1 LKGESLMNKPYQ
13 IAAGRAVQ
21 RVRQWAEEKNP
32 VVQLLL
38 PMVEI
43 LALAKQGAGE
53 LMREAGLRMML
64 LAIQQEAD
72 ALTGAKHQRG
82 ADRQAYRWSR
92 EDGFVVV
99 DGQKV
104 PIQRG
109 RLRGK
114 NGGEVRLGTY
124 ELFQQ
129 TRRLD
134 EEVWWK
140 MLRGLTTRNYP
151 LVTRSF
157 AEAYGIE
164 KSATSER
171 FIQASRDKLKGL
183 MERPLGDLQ
192 LCAIVVDGTP
202 FKGRQMIA
210 AIGVG
215 NDGKKTVL
223 GLREGATENATVVR
237 ELLEDLAR
245 RGLDFSTPRLYVL
258 DGAKALHSAVKRHA
272 GEAAVIQ
279 RCQAHKRRNVLEQL
293 SDEYQPG
300 IERKLTAAYAMVEY
314 ADARRALE
322 QLHKELER
330 INPSAAR
337 SLEEGM
343 EETLTLHKLRVP
355 ELLRKSLASTNIIES
370 AFSVAEEL
378 CRRVKRWREG
388 DHRER
393 WAGSALLLA
402 ETKFRRLKGYR
413 EVPQLLTALV
423 HHGIK
428 KGVAAQAKTA

>member
-1 LKGESLMNKPYQ
+1 MKQPYQ
-13 IAAGRAVQ
+13 IAAGRAVR
-21 RVRQWAEEKNP
+21 RVRQWAEENNP
-32 VVQLLL
+32 VVQLML

-43 LALAKQGAGE
+43 LALAKRGAGE
-53 LMREAGLRMML
+53 LVREAGLRMML

-72 ALTGAKHQRG
+72 ALTGERYQRG
-82 ADRQAYRWSR
+82 SDRQALRWSR

-104 PIQRG
+104 PMQRT

-114 NGGEVRLGTY
+114 DGGEVRLGTY

-129 TRRLD
+129 TRNLED
-134 EEVWWK
+134 EVWWK

-157 AEAYGIE
+157 AQAYGIE

-171 FIQASRDKLKGL
+171 FIQASRDKLKEL
-183 MERPLGDLQ
+183 MERPLGELK
-192 LCAIVVDGTP
+192 LCATVIDGTP

-245 RGLDFSTPRLYVL
+245 RGLDFSTPRLYIL
-258 DGAKALHSAVKRHA
+258 DGAKALHSAVRRHA
-272 GEAAVIQ
+272 GEAALIQ

-293 SDEYQPG
+293 PDEYQPG
-300 IERKLTAAYAMVEY
+300 IERKLLAAYAMTEY
-314 ADARRALE
+314 ADARRALD
-322 QLHKELER
+322 QLQRELER

-343 EETLTLHKLRVP
+343 EETLTVHQLRVP

-370 AFSVAEEL
+370 AFSVAEDL

-402 ETKFRRLKGYR
+402 ESKFRRLKGYR
-413 EVPQLLTALV
+413 EIPKLVTALADY
-423 HHGIK
+423 GIK
-428 KGVAAQAKTA
+428 KGLAIKAKTA

>member
-1 LKGESLMNKPYQ
+1 MKKPYQ

-32 VVQLLL
+32 AVQLVL

-43 LALAKQGAGE
+43 LTLAKQGAGE
-53 LMREAGLRMML
+53 LIRQTGLQLIL
-64 LAIQQEAD
+64 LAMAQEVE
-72 ALTGAKHQRG
+72 ALTGARYERSPG
-82 ADRQAYRWSR
+82 RQARRWSQ

-104 PIQRG
+104 PLRRQ
-109 RLRGK
+109 RLRGQG
-114 NGGEVRLGTY
+114 GGEVRLGTY

-129 TRRLD
+129 TRNLD
-134 EEVWWK
+134 DQVWWK

-164 KSATSER
+164 KSAISER
-171 FIQASRDKLKGL
+171 FIQASREKLKAL
-183 MERPLGDLQ
+183 MERPLGELK
-192 LCAIVVDGTP
+192 LCAIIIDGTP

-215 NDGKKTVL
+215 DDGKKTVL

-237 ELLEDLAR
+237 ELLEDLAE
-245 RGLDFSTPRLYVL
+245 RGLDFMTPKLYVL
-258 DGAKALHSAVKRHA
+258 DGAKALSAAVKRHA
-272 GEAAVIQ
+272 GQDALIQ
-279 RCQAHKRRNVLEQL
+279 RCQVHKRRNVMDQL
-293 SDEYQPG
+293 PDEYQPS
-300 IERKLTAAYAMVEY
+300 IERKLIAAYAMTGE
-314 ADARRALE
+314 ADARRALD
-322 QLHKELER
+322 QIHRELER

-343 EETLTLHKLRVP
+343 EETLTVHKLQMP
-355 ELLRKSLASTNIIES
+355 EMLRKSLASTNIIES

-402 ETKFRRLKGYR
+402 ESKFRRVKGYK
-413 EVPQLLTALV
+413 EIPKLLSALAA
-423 HHGIK
+423 HGK
-428 KGVAAQAKTA
+428 KGLASKAKTA

>member
-1 LKGESLMNKPYQ
+1 MRKPYQ

-32 VVQLLL
+32 AVQLVL

-43 LALAKQGAGE
+43 LTLAKEGAGE
-53 LMREAGLRMML
+53 LIRQTGLQLML
-64 LAIQQEAD
+64 LAMTQEIE
-72 ALTGAKHQRG
+72 ALTGARYERSPG
-82 ADRQAYRWSR
+82 RQARRWSR

-104 PIQRG
+104 PLQRQ

-114 NGGEVRLGTY
+114 DGGEIRLGTY

-129 TRRLD
+129 THNLED
-134 EEVWWK
+134 QVWWK

-157 AEAYGIE
+157 AKAYGIE
-164 KSATSER
+164 KSTISER
-171 FIQASRDKLKGL
+171 FIQASREKLKAL
-183 MERPLGDLQ
+183 MERPLGELK
-192 LCAIVVDGTP
+192 LCAILIDGTP

-215 NDGKKTVL
+215 NDGQKTVL

-237 ELLEDLAR
+237 ELLEDLAA
-245 RGLDFSTPRLYVL
+245 RGLDFATPKLYVL
-258 DGAKALHSAVKRHA
+258 DGAKALSAAVKRHA
-272 GEAAVIQ
+272 GQDALIQ
-279 RCQAHKRRNVLEQL
+279 RCQVHKRRNVMEQL
-293 SDEYQPG
+293 PDEYQPS
-300 IERKLTAAYAMVEY
+300 IERKLIAAYAMTAEV
-314 ADARRALE
+314 DARRALE
-322 QLHKELER
+322 QIHRELER

-343 EETLTLHKLRVP
+343 EETLTVHKLQMP
-355 ELLRKSLASTNIIES
+355 EMLRKSLSSTNIIES

-378 CRRVKRWREG
+378 CRRVKRWRDG

-402 ETKFRRLKGYR
+402 ESKFRRVKGYK
-413 EVPQLLTALV
+413 EMPNLLSALAN
-423 HHGIK
+423 HGK
-428 KGVAAQAKTA
+428 KGLASKTKTA

>member
-1 LKGESLMNKPYQ
+1 MKKPYQ
-13 IAAGRAVQ
+13 ISAGRAVQ
-21 RVRQWAEEKNP
+21 RVREWAEEKNP
-32 VVQLLL
+32 VVQLML
-38 PMVEI
+38 PMIEI

-53 LMREAGLRMML
+53 LVREAGLRVIL

-72 ALTGAKHQRG
+72 ALTGARHERG
-82 ADRQAYRWSR
+82 PDRQALRWSR

-104 PIQRG
+104 PIERR
-109 RLRGK
+109 RLRSK

-129 TRRLD
+129 TRTLGD
-134 EEVWWK
+134 EVWWK

-157 AEAYGIE
+157 AKAYGIE

-171 FIQASRDKLKGL
+171 FIQASRYKLKEL
-183 MERPLGDLQ
+183 MERPLGELK
-192 LCAIVVDGTP
+192 LCAMVIDGTP

-215 NDGKKTVL
+215 EDGKKTVL

-237 ELLEDLAR
+237 ELLGDLAR

-272 GEAAVIQ
+272 GEAALIQ
-279 RCQAHKRRNVLEQL
+279 RCQAHKRRNVLEHL
-293 SDEYQPG
+293 PEEYQSG
-300 IERKLTAAYAMVEY
+300 MDRKLLAAYAMVEY
-314 ADARRALE
+314 ADARRALD
-322 QLHKELER
+322 QLHRELDR

-343 EETLTLHKLRVP
+343 EETLTVHKLRVP

-402 ETKFRRLKGYR
+402 ESKFRRLKGYR
-413 EVPQLLTALV
+413 EISQLLNALNDYAIQKRLAV
-423 HHGIK
+423 
-428 KGVAAQAKTA
+428 QAKSA

>member
-1 LKGESLMNKPYQ
+1 MKKPYQ

-32 VVQLLL
+32 VVQLML
-38 PMVEI
+38 PMIEI

-53 LMREAGLRMML
+53 LVREAGLRMIL

-72 ALTGAKHQRG
+72 ALTGARHERG
-82 ADRQAYRWSR
+82 RDRQALRWSR

-104 PIQRG
+104 SIERR
-109 RLRGK
+109 RLRSK
-114 NGGEVRLGTY
+114 NGGAVRLGTY

-129 TRRLD
+129 TRTLGD
-134 EEVWWK
+134 ALWWK

-157 AEAYGIE
+157 AKAYGIE

-171 FIQASRDKLKGL
+171 FIQASRHKLQEL
-183 MERPLGDLQ
+183 MERPRGELP
-192 LCAIVVDGTP
+192 LCAMVIDGTP
-202 FKGRQMIA
+202 FKGRQMLA

-215 NDGKKTVL
+215 QDGKKTVL

-237 ELLEDLAR
+237 ELWEDLAR
-245 RGLDFSTPRLYVL
+245 RGLDFSQPRLYVL
-258 DGAKALHSAVKRHA
+258 DGAKALHAAVKRQA
-272 GEAAVIQ
+272 GEAALMQ
-279 RCQAHKRRNVLEQL
+279 RCQAHKRRNVLAHLPE
-293 SDEYQPG
+293 EYQPG
-300 IERKLTAAYAMVEY
+300 MDRKLLAAYAMAEH
-314 ADARRALE
+314 ADARRALD
-322 QLHKELER
+322 QLHRELAR

-343 EETLTLHKLRVP
+343 EETLPVHKLRVP

-402 ETKFRRLKGYR
+402 ESKFRRLKGYR
-413 EVPQLLTALV
+413 EISQLVAALDDYA
-423 HHGIK
+423 IK
-428 KGVAAQAKTA
+428 KGLALQAKTA

>member
-1 LKGESLMNKPYQ
+1 MKKPYQ

-32 VVQLLL
+32 VVQLML

-43 LALAKQGAGE
+43 LTLAKQGAGE
-53 LMREAGLRMML
+53 VVREAGLQVML
-64 LAIQQEAD
+64 LAMAQEIE
-72 ALTGAKHQRG
+72 ALTGCRYQRF
-82 ADRQAYRWSR
+82 ADRQAQRWSR
-92 EDGFVVV
+92 EHGFVVV

-104 PIQRG
+104 PIERR
-109 RLRGK
+109 RLRSKDGS
-114 NGGEVRLGTY
+114 EVRLGTY

-129 TRRLD
+129 MRNLD
-134 EEVWWK
+134 DHVWWK

-157 AEAYGIE
+157 ADAYGIE
-164 KSATSER
+164 KSAISER
-171 FIQASRDKLKGL
+171 FIQASRDKLKEL
-183 MERPLGDLQ
+183 MERPLGELK
-192 LCAIVVDGTP
+192 LCAMVIDGTP

-210 AIGVG
+210 AVGVG

-223 GLREGATENATVVR
+223 GLREGATENAAVVR

-245 RGLDFSTPRLYVL
+245 RGLDFITPRLYVL
-258 DGAKALHSAVKRHA
+258 DGAKALSAAVKRHA
-272 GEAAVIQ
+272 GDGVLIQ
-279 RCQAHKRRNVLEQL
+279 RCQVHKRRNVLEHL
-293 SDEYQPG
+293 PDEYQPG
-300 IERKLTAAYAMVEY
+300 IERKLLAAYGMVEY
-314 ADARRALE
+314 ADAKKALE
-322 QLHKELER
+322 QIHRELDR

-343 EETLTLHKLRVP
+343 EETLTVHKLRMP
-355 ELLRKSLASTNIIES
+355 EMLRKSLASTNIIES

-402 ETKFRRLKGYR
+402 ESKFRRVKGYK
-413 EVPQLLTALV
+413 EIPKLLTALED
-423 HHGIK
+423 HGMKAMK
-428 KGVAAQAKTA
+428 KGLASKAKTA

>member
-1 LKGESLMNKPYQ
+1 MKKPYQ

-21 RVRQWAEEKNP
+21 RVRQWAEESNAC
-32 VVQLLL
+32 VQLLL

-43 LALAKQGAGE
+43 LALAKRSAGE
-53 LMREAGLRMML
+53 LVREAGLRVIL

-72 ALTGAKHQRG
+72 ALTGARHQRG
-82 ADRQAYRWSR
+82 ANRQALRWSR

-104 PIQRG
+104 PIERR

-129 TRRLD
+129 TRKLD

-157 AEAYGIE
+157 AQAYGIE

-171 FIQASRDKLKGL
+171 FIQASRNKLKEL
-183 MERPLGDLQ
+183 MERSLGELK
-192 LCAIVVDGTP
+192 LCAIVIDGTP

-210 AIGVG
+210 AIGVQ
-215 NDGKKTVL
+215 NDGRKVVL

-237 ELLEDLAR
+237 ELLEELAR

-272 GEAAVIQ
+272 GEAALIQ

-293 SDEYQPG
+293 PEQYQPG
-300 IERKLTAAYAMVEY
+300 IERKLLVAYALTEY

-322 QLHKELER
+322 QLQRELDR

-337 SLEEGM
+337 SLEEGL
-343 EETLTLHKLRVP
+343 EETLTVHKLRVP
-355 ELLRKSLASTNIIES
+355 ELLRKSIASTNIIES

-402 ETKFRRLKGYR
+402 ESKFRRLKGYR
-413 EVPQLLTALV
+413 EMPKLVTALADY
-423 HHGIK
+423 GIK
-428 KGVAAQAKTA
+428 KGLAAKAKSA

>member
-1 LKGESLMNKPYQ
+1 MNKPYQ
-13 IAAGRAVQ
+13 IVSGRAVQ

-32 VVQLLL
+32 AVQLVL

-43 LALAKQGAGE
+43 LTLAKEGAGE
-53 LMREAGLRMML
+53 LIRQTGLQLIL
-64 LAIQQEAD
+64 LAMTEEME
-72 ALTGAKHQRG
+72 ALTGARYERSPG
-82 ADRQAYRWSR
+82 RQARRWSQ

-104 PIQRG
+104 PLKRQ

-114 NGGEVRLGTY
+114 DGGEIRLGTY
-124 ELFQQ
+124 ELFQPM
-129 TRRLD
+129 RNLD
-134 EEVWWK
+134 DQVWWK

-151 LVTRSF
+151 QVTRSF

-164 KSATSER
+164 KSAISER
-171 FIQASRDKLKGL
+171 FIRASRDKLKAL
-183 MERPLGDLQ
+183 MERPLGEMK
-192 LCAIVVDGTP
+192 LCAIILDGTP

-237 ELLEDLAR
+237 ELLEDLAG
-245 RGLDFSTPRLYVL
+245 RGLDFTTPKLYVL
-258 DGAKALHSAVKRHA
+258 DGAKALSAAVKRHA
-272 GEAAVIQ
+272 GHDALIQ
-279 RCQAHKRRNVLEQL
+279 RCQVHKRRNVMDQL
-293 SDEYQPG
+293 PDEYQPT
-300 IERKLTAAYAMVEY
+300 IERKLIAAYAMTGE
-314 ADARRALE
+314 ADARRALD
-322 QLHKELER
+322 QIHRELER

-343 EETLTLHKLRVP
+343 EETLTVHKLQMP
-355 ELLRKSLASTNIIES
+355 EMLRKSLASTNIIES
-370 AFSVAEEL
+370 AFSVAEAL

-402 ETKFRRLKGYR
+402 ESKFRRVKGYK
-413 EVPQLLTALV
+413 EIPKFLGALAD
-423 HHGIK
+423 HGK
-428 KGVAAQAKTA
+428 KGLASKAKTA

>member
-1 LKGESLMNKPYQ
+1 MNKPYQ
-13 IAAGRAVQ
+13 IVSGRAVQ

-32 VVQLLL
+32 AVQLVL

-43 LALAKQGAGE
+43 LTLAKEGAGE
-53 LMREAGLRMML
+53 LIRQTGLQLIL
-64 LAIQQEAD
+64 LAMTEEME
-72 ALTGAKHQRG
+72 ALTGARYERSPG
-82 ADRQAYRWSR
+82 RQARRWSQ

-104 PIQRG
+104 PLKRQ

-114 NGGEVRLGTY
+114 DGGEIRLGTY

-129 TRRLD
+129 MRNLD
-134 EEVWWK
+134 DQVWWK

-164 KSATSER
+164 KSAISER
-171 FIQASRDKLKGL
+171 FIRASRDKLKAL
-183 MERPLGDLQ
+183 MERPLGEMK
-192 LCAIVVDGTP
+192 LCAIILDGTP

-237 ELLEDLAR
+237 ELLEDLAG
-245 RGLDFSTPRLYVL
+245 RGLDFTTPKLYVL
-258 DGAKALHSAVKRHA
+258 DGAKALSAAVKRHA
-272 GEAAVIQ
+272 GHDALIQ
-279 RCQAHKRRNVLEQL
+279 RCQVHKRRNVMDQL
-293 SDEYQPG
+293 PDEYQPT
-300 IERKLTAAYAMVEY
+300 IERKLIAAYAMTGE
-314 ADARRALE
+314 ADARRALD
-322 QLHKELER
+322 QIHRELER

-343 EETLTLHKLRVP
+343 EETLTVHKLQMP
-355 ELLRKSLASTNIIES
+355 EMLRKSLASTNIIES
-370 AFSVAEEL
+370 AFSVAEAL
-378 CRRVKRWREG
+378 RRRVKRWREG
-388 DHRER
+388 DHRQR

-402 ETKFRRLKGYR
+402 ESKFRRVKGYK
-413 EVPQLLTALV
+413 EIPKFLGALAD
-423 HHGIK
+423 HGK
-428 KGVAAQAKTA
+428 KGLASKAKTA

>member
-1 LKGESLMNKPYQ
+1 MKKPYQ

-21 RVRQWAEEKNP
+21 RVRRWAEEKNP
-32 VVQLLL
+32 VVQLML

-43 LALAKQGAGE
+43 LTWAKQGAGE
-53 LMREAGLRMML
+53 LIREAGLQL
-64 LAIQQEAD
+64 IVLAMAQEME
-72 ALTGAKHQRG
+72 ALTGTRYG
-82 ADRQAYRWSR
+82 RSPDRQAQRWSR

-104 PIQRG
+104 PLERQ
-109 RLRGK
+109 RLRSQ

-129 TRRLD
+129 TRHLD
-134 EEVWWK
+134 DQVWWK

-157 AEAYGIE
+157 TQAYGIE
-164 KSATSER
+164 KSAISER
-171 FIQASRDKLKGL
+171 FIQASREKLKTL
-183 MERPLGDLQ
+183 MERSLSELK
-192 LCAIVVDGTP
+192 LCAIVIDGTP

-210 AIGVG
+210 AIGVAH
-215 NDGKKTVL
+215 DGKKTVL
-223 GLREGATENATVVR
+223 GLREGATENAAVVR
-237 ELLEDLAR
+237 ELLEDLVR
-245 RGLDFSTPRLYVL
+245 RGLDFMTPRLYVL
-258 DGAKALHSAVKRHA
+258 DGAKALSTAVKRHV
-272 GEAAVIQ
+272 GETAWIQ
-279 RCQAHKRRNVLEQL
+279 RCQVHKRRNVLDQL
-293 SDEYQPG
+293 PEEYQPG
-300 IERKLTAAYAMVEY
+300 IERKLLAAYGLVDY
-314 ADARRALE
+314 AEAKRALE
-322 QLHKELER
+322 QIHRELER

-343 EETLTLHKLRVP
+343 EETLTVHKLQMP
-355 ELLRKSLASTNIIES
+355 EMLRKSLASTNIIES

-402 ETKFRRLKGYR
+402 ESKFRRVKGYK
-413 EVPQLLTALV
+413 EIPKLLTALADLT
-423 HHGIK
+423 INRMK
-428 KGVAAQAKTA
+428 KGIASKAKTA

>member
-1 LKGESLMNKPYQ
+1 MKKPYQ

-21 RVRQWAEEKNP
+21 RVRQWAENQNP
-32 VVQLLL
+32 AVQLVL
-38 PMVEI
+38 PMIEI

-53 LMREAGLRMML
+53 LVREAGLRIIL
-64 LAIQQEAD
+64 LAMAQETD
-72 ALTGAKHQRG
+72 ALTGARHQRS
-82 ADRQAYRWSR
+82 ADRQAHRWSR
-92 EDGFVVV
+92 EDGYVVV

-104 PIQRG
+104 PIERQ
-109 RLRGK
+109 RLRSK

-124 ELFQQ
+124 EMFQH
-129 TRRLD
+129 TGALED
-134 EEVWWK
+134 EVWWS

-157 AEAYGIE
+157 AQAYGIE

-171 FIQASRDKLKGL
+171 FIQASRGKLKEL
-183 MERPLGDLQ
+183 MARPLGELK
-192 LCAIVVDGTP
+192 LCAILIDGTP

-210 AIGVG
+210 AVGVG
-215 NDGKKTVL
+215 NDGHKTVL

-245 RGLDFSTPRLYVL
+245 RGLDFATPRLYVL
-258 DGAKALHSAVKRHA
+258 DGAKALSSAVRRHA
-272 GEAAVIQ
+272 GEAALIQ
-279 RCQAHKRRNVLEQL
+279 RCQIHKRRNVLDQL
-293 SDEYQPG
+293 PDECQSG
-300 IERKLTAAYAMVEY
+300 IERKLLAAYAMLGE
-314 ADARRALE
+314 ADARRALD
-322 QLHKELER
+322 QVHRELER

-337 SLEEGM
+337 SLDEGR
-343 EETLTLHKLRVP
+343 EETLTVHKLKMP
-355 ELLRKSLASTNIIES
+355 EMLRKSLASTNIIES

-402 ETKFRRLKGYR
+402 ESKFRRVKGYR
-413 EVPQLLTALV
+413 EIPQLLSALAD
-423 HHGIK
+423 HGLK
-428 KGVAAQAKTA
+428 KGVASAAKSA

>member
-1 LKGESLMNKPYQ
+1 MKKPYQ

-21 RVRQWAEEKNP
+21 RMRQWAEEENP
-32 VVQLLL
+32 VVQLVL

-43 LALAKQGAGE
+43 LTLAKQGAGE
-53 LMREAGLRMML
+53 LIRGAGLQLIL
-64 LAIQQEAD
+64 LAMAQEVE
-72 ALTGAKHQRG
+72 ALAGARYQRSAG
-82 ADRQAYRWSR
+82 RQAQRWSR

-104 PIQRG
+104 PLERQ

-114 NGGEVRLGTY
+114 DGGEVRLGTY

-129 TRRLD
+129 TRNLD
-134 EEVWWK
+134 DQVWWK

-157 AEAYGIE
+157 AKAYGIE
-164 KSATSER
+164 KSAISER
-171 FIQASRDKLKGL
+171 FIQASREKLKAL
-183 MERPLGDLQ
+183 MERPLGELK
-192 LCAIVVDGTP
+192 LCAIVIDGTP

-210 AIGVG
+210 AIGVAH
-215 NDGKKTVL
+215 DGKKTVL

-245 RGLDFSTPRLYVL
+245 RGLDFSAPRLYVL
-258 DGAKALHSAVKRHA
+258 DGAKALSAAVKRHA
-272 GEAAVIQ
+272 GEAALIQ
-279 RCQAHKRRNVLEQL
+279 RCQAHKRRNVLDQL
-293 SDEYQPG
+293 PEDYQPG
-300 IERKLTAAYAMVEY
+300 IERKLIAAYGMTGE
-314 ADARRALE
+314 ADARRALD
-322 QLHKELER
+322 QIHRELER

-337 SLEEGM
+337 SLEEGL
-343 EETLTLHKLRVP
+343 EETLTVHKLRMP
-355 ELLRKSLASTNIIES
+355 EMLRKSLASTNIIES

-402 ETKFRRLKGYR
+402 ESKFRRVQGYK
-413 EVPQLLTALV
+413 EIPQLFSALAA
-423 HHGIK
+423 HGIK
-428 KGVAAQAKTA
+428 KGVASTAKTA

>member
-1 LKGESLMNKPYQ
+1 MKKPYQ
-13 IAAGRAVQ
+13 IAAGRALQ
-21 RVRQWAEEKNP
+21 RVRQWAEEKHP

-43 LALAKQGAGE
+43 LTLAKRGAGE
-53 LMREAGLRMML
+53 LVREAGLRIML
-64 LAIQQEAD
+64 LAIQQEAES
-72 ALTGAKHQRG
+72 LTGARYQRSAG
-82 ADRQAYRWSR
+82 RQAQRWSR

-104 PIQRG
+104 PMERG
-109 RLRGK
+109 RLRRK
-114 NGGEVRLGTY
+114 NGEEVRLGTY

-129 TRRLD
+129 TRNLED
-134 EEVWWK
+134 EVWWK

-157 AEAYGIE
+157 AQAYGIE
-164 KSATSER
+164 KSAISER
-171 FIQASRDKLKGL
+171 FIQASRGKLQEL
-183 MERPLGDLQ
+183 MERPLGELQ
-192 LCAIVVDGTP
+192 LCAIVIDGTP

-245 RGLDFSTPRLYVL
+245 RGLDFSAPRLYVL

-272 GEAAVIQ
+272 GEAALIQ

-293 SDEYQPG
+293 PEQYQPG
-300 IERKLTAAYAMVEY
+300 IERKLLAAYGMREY
-314 ADARRALE
+314 AAAQRALE
-322 QLHKELER
+322 QLQGELDR

-337 SLEEGM
+337 SLAEGM
-343 EETLTLHKLRVP
+343 EETLTVHKLRVP

-388 DHRER
+388 DHRQR

-402 ETKFRRLKGYR
+402 ESKFRRVRGYK
-413 EVPQLLTALV
+413 EISALLAALAD
-423 HHGIK
+423 HGIK
-428 KGVAAQAKTA
+428 KGLAMKARTA

>member
-1 LKGESLMNKPYQ
+1 
-13 IAAGRAVQ
+13 
-21 RVRQWAEEKNP
+21 
-32 VVQLLL
+32 
-38 PMVEI
+38 MVEI
-43 LALAKQGAGE
+43 LALAKRSAGE
-53 LMREAGLRMML
+53 LVREAGLRVIL

-72 ALTGAKHQRG
+72 ALTGTRHQHG
-82 ADRQAYRWSR
+82 PDRQALRWSR

-104 PIQRG
+104 PIERR
-109 RLRGK
+109 RLRSK

-124 ELFQQ
+124 QLFQQ
-129 TRRLD
+129 TRTLED
-134 EEVWWK
+134 EVWWK

-157 AEAYGIE
+157 AKSYGIE

-171 FIQASRDKLKGL
+171 FIQASRDKLKEL
-183 MERPLGDLQ
+183 MERPLSELK
-192 LCAIVVDGTP
+192 LCAIVIDGTP

-215 NDGKKTVL
+215 SDGKKTVL

-237 ELLEDLAR
+237 ELLEELAR
-245 RGLDFSTPRLYVL
+245 RGLDFSAPRLYVL

-272 GEAAVIQ
+272 GAAALIQ
-279 RCQAHKRRNVLEQL
+279 RCQIHKRRNVLDQLPEQ
-293 SDEYQPG
+293 YQPG
-300 IERKLTAAYAMVEY
+300 IDRKLLAAYAMAEY
-314 ADARRALE
+314 ADARRALD
-322 QLHKELER
+322 QLHQELDR

-343 EETLTLHKLRVP
+343 EETLTVHKLRVP

-370 AFSVAEEL
+370 AFSVAEDL

-402 ETKFRRLKGYR
+402 ESKFRRLKGYR
-413 EVPQLLTALV
+413 EIPQLLTALADL
-423 HHGIK
+423 HIK
-428 KGVAAQAKTA
+428 KGLAAKSKTA

>member
-1 LKGESLMNKPYQ
+1 MKKPYQ
-13 IAAGRAVQ
+13 IAGGRAVQ
-21 RVRQWAEEKNP
+21 RVRKWAEEENP
-32 VVQLLL
+32 AVQLML
-38 PMVEI
+38 PMIEI
-43 LALAKQGAGE
+43 LTLAKQSAGE
-53 LMREAGLRMML
+53 LIREAGLQLIL
-64 LAIQQEAD
+64 LAMGQEIE
-72 ALTGAKHQRG
+72 ALTGARYQRSPS
-82 ADRQAYRWSR
+82 RQAQRWSC

-104 PIQRG
+104 PIQRR

-114 NGGEVRLGTY
+114 NGEEVRLGTY

-129 TRRLD
+129 TRNLED
-134 EEVWWK
+134 EVWWK

-157 AEAYGIE
+157 AQAYGIE
-164 KSATSER
+164 KSAISER
-171 FIQASRDKLKGL
+171 FIQASRGKLQEL
-183 MERPLGDLQ
+183 RERPLGELQ
-192 LCAIVVDGTP
+192 LCAIVIDGTP

-245 RGLDFSTPRLYVL
+245 RGLDFSAPRLYVL

-272 GEAAVIQ
+272 GEAALIQ

-293 SDEYQPG
+293 PEQYQPG
-300 IERKLTAAYAMVEY
+300 IERKLLAAYGMREY
-314 ADARRALE
+314 AAAQRALE
-322 QLHKELER
+322 QLQGELDR

-337 SLEEGM
+337 SLAEGM
-343 EETLTLHKLRVP
+343 EETLTVHKLRVP

-388 DHRER
+388 DHRQR

-402 ETKFRRLKGYR
+402 ESKFRRVRGYK
-413 EVPQLLTALV
+413 EISALLAALAD
-423 HHGIK
+423 HGIK
-428 KGVAAQAKTA
+428 KGLAMKARTA